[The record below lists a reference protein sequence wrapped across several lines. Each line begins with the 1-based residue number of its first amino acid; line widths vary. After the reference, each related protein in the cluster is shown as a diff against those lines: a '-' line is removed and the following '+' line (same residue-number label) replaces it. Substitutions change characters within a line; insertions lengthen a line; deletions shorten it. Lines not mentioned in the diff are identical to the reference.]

1 MKIFKKNKLTLSLFF
16 ISYLSFN
23 SIAHADDPISSLD
36 CTDDEIGAYIDK
48 STYKRGVGVGFNTAP
63 NITEYVPAF
72 MNRELIEKGQDGTDC
87 NTIFDASMGDF
98 GSVTD
103 AIDKIVGIFQDPI
116 GAGTDIANEASKR
129 VSEIYE
135 KMGETFNKTMCQ
147 RLSKKAAT
155 NAIGDQINQVWRE
168 NTRGTVLSG
177 VGMNGRIV
185 GQEVLNG
192 NGISVTDPVGKNF
205 SYQIIKNMLGQNGK
219 YVGRVLS
226 SDGTI
231 KDRSISNSGSGYV
244 DDVLDG
250 IEKSIF

>member
-1 MKIFKKNKLTLSLFF
+1 MKKFNKNKLSTIIFLSTYLSLTG
-16 ISYLSFN
+16 
-23 SIAHADDPISSLD
+23 IAHADDPVSSLD
-36 CTDDEIGAYIDK
+36 CTDDEISAYLDK

-72 MNRELIEKGQDGTDC
+72 TNKELIEKGQDGTDC
-87 NTIFDASMGDF
+87 NTIFDASMEDF
-98 GSVTD
+98 GEVTD
-103 AIDKIVGIFQDPI
+103 VFDKITSIFSDPI
-116 GAGTDIANEASKR
+116 GSGTDVANEASKR

-155 NAIGDQINQVWRE
+155 NVIGDQINQVWRE
-168 NTRGTVLSG
+168 NTKGTVLSG
-177 VGMNGRIV
+177 VSMNGKMI
-185 GQEVLNG
+185 GQDVLEG

-226 SDGTI
+226 SDGSI
-231 KDRSISNSGSGYV
+231 KDKSISNSGSGYV
-244 DDVLDG
+244 DDVLDN